1 MPSLVNRAAIRAVAA
16 GVLFGSIAVSGG
28 ATAQTLKAVK
38 ERGAV
43 VCGVSQGIVGFSDKS
58 DKGGWTGFDADFCR
72 ALAAAIFNDPAK
84 VTFVPLSASD
94 RFGALRSKQ
103 IDVLSRNS
111 TWTMGRETELGLAFA
126 GVTFYDGQGLMVR
139 HARKVSSGLELNGSK
154 VCVQSGTTTELN
166 LTAGDRP
173 TLLLRAICKSGG
185 LDAQGEPMRFKARPA
200 APYGSVGRVRVP
212 PMFVPQQDIA

>member
-1 MPSLVNRAAIRAVAA
+1 M
-16 GVLFGSIAVSGG
+16 
-28 ATAQTLKAVK
+28 
-38 ERGAV
+38 
-43 VCGVSQGIVGFSDKS
+43 SQGIVGFSIKA
-58 DKGGWTGFDADFCR
+58 DKGEWTGFDADFCR

-139 HARKVSSGLELNGSK
+139 HARKVSSGARARRQQGVRAERNDHRA
-154 VCVQSGTTTELN
+154 QS
-166 LTAGDRP
+166 
-173 TLLLRAICKSGG
+173 RAIFSSST
-185 LDAQGEPMRFKARPA
+185 A
-200 APYGSVGRVRVP
+200 
-212 PMFVPQQDIA
+212 

>member
-1 MPSLVNRAAIRAVAA
+1 MHFKPKVASASIDDPRGLYAPRLAEPLDVNVTVRPICRREPFARTRSHR
-16 GVLFGSIAVSGG
+16 L
-28 ATAQTLKAVK
+28 
-38 ERGAV
+38 
-43 VCGVSQGIVGFSDKS
+43 GFSDKS
-58 DKGGWTGFDADFCR
+58 DKSEWTGFDADFCR

-173 TLLLRAICKSGG
+173 TLLLRAICESGG

-212 PMFVPQQDIA
+212 PMFVSQQDIA